1 MKMKKVLI
9 VCMLLAAFALALASC
24 DESALENIVPNH
36 THQFGEWKTVLA
48 PTCTETGREERACE
62 CGVNELQL
70 IAALGHTEV
79 IDAAKEAT
87 CAEDGL
93 TEGKHCGVCNEV
105 IMPQETLKA
114 KEHVFVD
121 HFCECGATDGTVSA
135 GLLYEL
141 TEDGQGY
148 AVSIGTCTDAEI
160 VIPQMYKG
168 LPITAVKEKAFM
180 QNQTITS
187 VVIPEGVTVIEGRAF
202 YQCEALE
209 SVTIPDSVT
218 TIEVMAFK
226 RCYSLVSVTLPDSL
240 TEISNSVF
248 CDCGKITSLTLPEGI
263 KRLGSGAFANCSC
276 LESINIPDSITVI
289 EVGLFEGC
297 SSLKSIIIPD
307 GVTLIMDSAFRDCL
321 SLESIT
327 IPSGITSIGAAMFEG
342 CSSITSFIVPDG
354 ITLIDLN
361 AFLGCGNLKELV
373 IPSSVTEIRDG
384 AFGSCPCLTDITFK
398 GTKEQWIAAIGKYN
412 WYYHTVSVIHCID
425 GDITI
430 E

>member
-1 MKMKKVLI
+1 MKKILM
-9 VCMLLAAFALALASC
+9 VCILLTAFALAFASC

-62 CGVNELQL
+62 CGEKESQQ

-87 CAEDGL
+87 CVEDGL

-135 GLLYEL
+135 GLFYEL
-141 TEDGQGY
+141 TEDSQGY
-148 AVSIGTCTDAEI
+148 AVSIGTCTDTEI

-168 LPITAVKEKAFM
+168 LPITAVKAKAFM
-180 QNQTITS
+180 QNETITS
-187 VVIPEGVTVIEGRAF
+187 VVIPEGVTVIESRAF
-202 YQCEALE
+202 YKCVELE
-209 SVTIPDSVT
+209 SVTMPDSVMM
-218 TIEVMAFK
+218 IENLAFSG
-226 RCYSLVSVTLPDSL
+226 CSSLVSITIPDSL
-240 TEISNSVF
+240 TVIMSNAF
-248 CDCGKITSLTLPEGI
+248 GNCGKIKSITLPKGVKMI
-263 KRLGSGAFANCSC
+263 GSNAFANCSR
-276 LESINIPDSITVI
+276 LESINIPDGITVI
-289 EVGLFEGC
+289 ESGVFAGC
-297 SSLKSIIIPD
+297 ASLKSIIIPD
-307 GVTLIMDSAFRDCL
+307 GVTMIEGRAFSGCSSIVSISVPNGVT
-321 SLESIT
+321 SLEENV
-327 IPSGITSIGAAMFEG
+327 FEG
-342 CSSITSFIVPDG
+342 CTGITSFIVPDSV
-354 ITLIDLN
+354 TLIDLN
-361 AFLGCGNLKELV
+361 VFLACENLKELV
-373 IPSSVTEIRDG
+373 IPGSVTKIDHN
-384 AFGSCPCLTDITFK
+384 AFYYCTSLTDITFK
-398 GTKEQWIAAIGKYN
+398 GTKEQWIAAIGDYN